1 MIHKIHNYC
10 LAINTLKPNPRKT
23 VNFVSQ
29 ESQCFSRRSW
39 GKHWEGALLPSD
51 IKDFAMLPSQIFWQE
66 TVSLLDY
73 MSCDL
78 NVTNNSACCWEEISS
93 YIIVY
98 SFFRYALYHYIARV
112 SHYLQLPQMAS
123 CKTDFLCTL
132 TVKLTSFEWKESSPR
147 RSAPK
152 ISHTGILPRGGLV
165 LSLEYVRPLFV
176 KTKNLFLKFL
186 KPSLLLPCA
195 LFTNILQETRIF
207 YTKYVFT
214 IIEGY
219 FTCWLVESYGRWEFW
234 PWMTYRWWYFL
245 FYLTV

>member
-1 MIHKIHNYC
+1 
-10 LAINTLKPNPRKT
+10 
-23 VNFVSQ
+23 
-29 ESQCFSRRSW
+29 
-39 GKHWEGALLPSD
+39 
-51 IKDFAMLPSQIFWQE
+51 
-66 TVSLLDY
+66 
-73 MSCDL
+73 
-78 NVTNNSACCWEEISS
+78 
-93 YIIVY
+93 
-98 SFFRYALYHYIARV
+98 
-112 SHYLQLPQMAS
+112 MAS

-186 KPSLLLPCA
+186 KPSLLLPWA
-195 LFTNILQETRIF
+195 LFTNILQEKTRIF

-219 FTCWLVESYGRWEFW
+219 FTCWLVESYGLWEFW
-234 PWMTYRWWYFL
+234 PRKWHSDDCMFCFTSQYSNNVQTNLVTTKNETHLSVAKKTYKYARN
-245 FYLTV
+245 

>member
-1 MIHKIHNYC
+1 
-10 LAINTLKPNPRKT
+10 
-23 VNFVSQ
+23 
-29 ESQCFSRRSW
+29 
-39 GKHWEGALLPSD
+39 
-51 IKDFAMLPSQIFWQE
+51 
-66 TVSLLDY
+66 
-73 MSCDL
+73 
-78 NVTNNSACCWEEISS
+78 
-93 YIIVY
+93 
-98 SFFRYALYHYIARV
+98 
-112 SHYLQLPQMAS
+112 MAN
-123 CKTDFLCTL
+123 CKNDFLGTL

-219 FTCWLVESYGRWEFW
+219 FTCWLVESYGLWEFW
-234 PWMTYRWWYFL
+234 PRKWHTDDCTFCFTSQYSNNVQTNL
-245 FYLTV
+245 VTTKNETHLSVAKKNVQVC

>member
-1 MIHKIHNYC
+1 
-10 LAINTLKPNPRKT
+10 
-23 VNFVSQ
+23 
-29 ESQCFSRRSW
+29 
-39 GKHWEGALLPSD
+39 
-51 IKDFAMLPSQIFWQE
+51 
-66 TVSLLDY
+66 
-73 MSCDL
+73 
-78 NVTNNSACCWEEISS
+78 
-93 YIIVY
+93 
-98 SFFRYALYHYIARV
+98 
-112 SHYLQLPQMAS
+112 MAS

-219 FTCWLVESYGRWEFW
+219 FTCWLVEINGQWEFW
-234 PWMTYRWWYFL
+234 PWKWHSDDGTFCCTSQYRNYWYVQTNL
-245 FYLTV
+245 VPTKNETRLSVAKKNTSRYARN